1 MWSHVECH
9 SLSCRD
15 SIKRSFF
22 RYHRVER
29 YVAGAI
35 EVDLLLALAAVVSGS
50 VDDQKFALR
59 RKGYPAAVANGI
71 FFSDRPPQRSCL
83 SI

>member
-29 YVAGAI
+29 YVAG
-35 EVDLLLALAAVVSGS
+35 V
-50 VDDQKFALR
+50 QLR
-59 RKGYPAAVANGI
+59 WI
-71 FFSDRPPQRSCL
+71 CFWH
-83 SI
+83 